1 MKKIYYND
9 GVQPSTCVH
18 TCDTIK
24 DAVDWINKQLKSR
37 ELVDV
42 DHSCT
47 EIVLTSSKTAQ
58 YEVYDGE
65 PVSLNVLGEPVYA
78 NLIFE
83 SDYFYVD

>member
-24 DAVDWINKQLKSR
+24 EAVDWINKQLNGR

-42 DHSCT
+42 DHSCWK
-47 EIVLTSSKTAQ
+47 V
-58 YEVYDGE
+58 
-65 PVSLNVLGEPVYA
+65 
-78 NLIFE
+78 F
-83 SDYFYVD
+83 

>member
-9 GVQPSTCVH
+9 GVQPSECVH

-24 DAVDWINKQLKSR
+24 EAVDWINKQLNGC
-37 ELVDV
+37 ELVDA

-47 EIVLTSSKTAQ
+47 ESVLTSSKTAQ
-58 YEVYDGE
+58 YEVYNGDTVVIGDNGE
-65 PVSLNVLGEPVYA
+65 PTLIEPVYT
-78 NLIFE
+78 